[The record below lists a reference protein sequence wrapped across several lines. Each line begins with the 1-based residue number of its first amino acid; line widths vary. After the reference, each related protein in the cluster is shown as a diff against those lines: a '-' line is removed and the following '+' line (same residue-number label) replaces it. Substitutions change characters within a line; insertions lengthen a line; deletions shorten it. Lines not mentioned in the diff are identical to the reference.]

1 MGTAWA
7 QRAHRYTQHA
17 HRTTRTASRA
27 PHHARDL
34 ATPSPLLSQAVR
46 DVKRWV
52 IALPPRGELH
62 LDAGATNA
70 VRRGATVF
78 AAGLK
83 ADGVVGDFSE
93 NEAVRRP

>member
-1 MGTAWA
+1 M
-7 QRAHRYTQHA
+7 
-17 HRTTRTASRA
+17 
-27 PHHARDL
+27 
-34 ATPSPLLSQAVR
+34 R

-62 LDAGATNA
+62 LDAGAASA

-93 NEAVRRP
+93 NEAVRLVDQTGPNP

>member
-1 MGTAWA
+1 MRTACA
-7 QRAHRYTQHA
+7 QRAHGPDSA
-17 HRTTRTASRA
+17 
-27 PHHARDL
+27 
-34 ATPSPLLSQAVR
+34 PLLSQAVR

-62 LDAGATNA
+62 LDAGAANA

-93 NEAVRRP
+93 NEAVRLVDQTGPNP